1 MFFDMN
7 SYFKREKVF
16 FKFLLLGDVTI
27 TLDNYGWIQSKVTL
41 NILYTLN
48 SLLHYVLKMLWEDSY
63 NWIQIPIWDST

>member
-7 SYFKREKVF
+7 SYFKREKGF